1 MIICHQHQTP
11 MNKDVIKNLLN
22 AFKRLSLE
30 EREKFLSTI
39 SMECVPS
46 DEKHLLDIK
55 FADGAHC
62 PFCSNH
68 TQIIKYGKSNNGKQ
82 RYKCK
87 NCNKFF
93 TVTSQSVIQGT
104 HKSIATW
111 KKYISCMMS
120 KMTIRQCAEECN
132 ISVRTAFIWRHKILH
147 SLEKMMNE
155 VKLTG
160 VVEAD
165 ETFFPLSFKGN
176 HKKSNFTMP
185 RRAHKRG
192 KSIRKRGLSREQVCV
207 PCAVN
212 RNGLSVSK
220 ITNLGRASTK
230 AISTLFN
237 GVIDS
242 SSVLCTDSLVAY
254 DTFSRN
260 CNIKHVKVAPGFFTN
275 GVYNIQRVN
284 NYHSRLKNFMNRFN
298 GVSTKH
304 LNNYLLWHNF
314 VNFAKET
321 IPEKSTILFK
331 HMLNENCFLSGY
343 EISEKCAVP
352 VVA

>member
-1 MIICHQHQTP
+1 MLICRCTHKP
-11 MNKDVIKNLLN
+11 MNKAAINSLLN
-22 AFKRLSLE
+22 AFKALSLE

-39 SMECVPS
+39 SMECAPS
-46 DEKHLLDIK
+46 DEKYLLDIK
-55 FADGAHC
+55 FADGASC
-62 PFCSNH
+62 PFCNEH
-68 TQIIKYGKSNNGKQ
+68 THVVKYGKTDNGKQ

-87 NCNKFF
+87 HCDRLF

-104 HKSIATW
+104 HKTIATW
-111 KKYISCMMS
+111 KKYISCMMG

-132 ISVRTAFIWRHKILH
+132 ISVRTAFLWRHKILH
-147 SLEKMMNE
+147 SLQKMMDE
-155 VKLTG
+155 VKLSG
-160 VVEAD
+160 IVEAD

-176 HKKSNFTMP
+176 HKKSKFSMP
-185 RRAHKRG
+185 RRSHKRG

-230 AISTLFN
+230 AITTLFN
-237 GVIDS
+237 GVINNAAT
-242 SSVLCTDSLVAY
+242 LCTDSLSAY
-254 DTFSRN
+254 DNFARKN
-260 CNIKHVKVAPGFFTN
+260 NIKHVKVASGLFSN

-321 IPEKSTILFK
+321 VSEKTNILFK
-331 HMLNENCFLSGY
+331 HMLSENCFMPGY
-343 EISEKCAVP
+343 EISAKCAVP

>member
-1 MIICHQHQTP
+1 MP
-11 MNKDVIKNLLN
+11 MNKSAINNLLN
-22 AFKRLSLE
+22 EFKKLSVS

-39 SMECVPS
+39 SMEYVPA
-46 DEKHLLDIK
+46 DERHLRDIK
-55 FADGAHC
+55 FANGAHC
-62 PFCSNH
+62 PFCQEN
-68 TQIIKYGKSNNGKQ
+68 TQIVKYGRSNNGKQ

-93 TVTSQSVIQGT
+93 TVTSLSVIQGT
-104 HKSIATW
+104 HKSVATW

-120 KMTIRQCAEECN
+120 KMTVRQCAEECN
-132 ISVRTAFIWRHKILH
+132 ISVPTSFVWRHKILT
-147 SLEKMMNE
+147 SLQKMMNE
-155 VKLTG
+155 VTLSG

-176 HKKSNFTMP
+176 HKKSKFTMP

-220 ITNLGRASTK
+220 ITNLGRTSLK

-237 GVIDS
+237 GVIDA
-242 SSVLCTDSLVAY
+242 SSVLCTDSLAAY
-254 DTFSRN
+254 DTFAQN
-260 CNIKHVKVAPGFFTN
+260 NNLKHVKVASGFFTN

-284 NYHSRLKNFMNRFN
+284 NYHSRLKNFINRFN

-321 IPEKSTILFK
+321 IAEKSTILFT
-331 HMLNENCFLSGY
+331 HIINSQDLMRWC
-343 EISEKCAVP
+343 EISEKSAVP
-352 VVA
+352 IVA

>member
-1 MIICHQHQTP
+1 MVNFADILSAADSLNPEELQALSSKILG
-11 MNKDVIKNLLN
+11 LLN
-22 AFKRLSLE
+22 VSVSNATSPQNVNRCDCC
-30 EREKFLSTI
+30 RR
-39 SMECVPS
+39 
-46 DEKHLLDIK
+46 
-55 FADGAHC
+55 
-62 PFCSNH
+62 CSSK
-68 TQIIKYGKSNNGKQ
+68 QIIKYGKDKNGKQ

-87 NCNKFF
+87 HCDRLF

-104 HKSIATW
+104 HKTIATW
-111 KKYISCMMS
+111 KKYISCMMG

-132 ISVRTAFIWRHKILH
+132 ISVRTAFLWRHKILH
-147 SLEKMMNE
+147 SLQKMMDE
-155 VKLTG
+155 VKLSG
-160 VVEAD
+160 IIEAD

-176 HKKSNFTMP
+176 HKKSKFSMP
-185 RRAHKRG
+185 RRSHKRG

-230 AISTLFN
+230 AITTLFN
-237 GVIDS
+237 GVINNAAT
-242 SSVLCTDSLVAY
+242 LCTDSLSAY
-254 DTFSRN
+254 DNFARKN
-260 CNIKHVKVAPGFFTN
+260 NIKHVKVASGLFSN

-321 IPEKSTILFK
+321 VSEKTNILFK
-331 HMLNENCFLSGY
+331 HMLSENCFMPGY

-352 VVA
+352 LVA